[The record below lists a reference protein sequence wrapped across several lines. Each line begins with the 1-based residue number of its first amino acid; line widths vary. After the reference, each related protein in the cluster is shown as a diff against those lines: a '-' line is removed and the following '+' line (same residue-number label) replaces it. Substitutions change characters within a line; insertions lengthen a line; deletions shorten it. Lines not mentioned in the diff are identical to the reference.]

1 LTFGFCAACRIGM
14 KAKRLFL
21 ALAVT
26 LMIPFFET
34 FADPPVT
41 FEVLATFDYPGF
53 TSTVA
58 YKIND
63 EAYVAGSMYNGD
75 THTLQGYLRSPAGRL
90 SQPIVD
96 PNGSPSFTN
105 VYGLNNQ
112 RQMCGSYSGGHNR
125 GDGFLLSHHNF
136 ITADFPGA
144 TYSDNLGLNNAGNF
158 CGGYSTGANY
168 AAFVNIDG
176 TYISFEVPGTWYTG
190 AQAINNLNQSVGY
203 YYDTSSVA
211 HGFLRDAD
219 GAASHSLART
229 GTLGFGPGTF
239 SVVFPF
245 FAGAIGDP
253 TQIVWLFLHNDYL
266 QTIMEWGW
274 LGSLLWGTVFFG
286 GTIVATRGLLNSGR
300 YWLPR
305 QRLLLSLVL
314 VSLVGV
320 GTHAAVDFPLQI
332 SSIQLYVAVYLGT
345 CWGSEGWGGR
355 RKD

>member
-1 LTFGFCAACRIGM
+1 MTRASLLLVCLWVAADITQDGKWLLRIWWVIGLAGASIAFLGLLQKATGAEMIFWQAPDDDNTKTFFSTYYYHGNAGAYLNLTFPLISGLAYRYMTRPRHHMTKAFWLTLLVIHVVAILSNTSRMSGLIGVSVALVLVTAA
-14 KAKRLFL
+14 A
-21 ALAVT
+21 ALMIRRARDIHWPTVIVGLCVLSVALWAVT
-26 LMIPFFET
+26 QPSRLDEPLKRWSET
-34 FADPPVT
+34 Q
-41 FEVLATFDYPGF
+41 L
-53 TSTVA
+53 
-58 YKIND
+58 
-63 EAYVAGSMYNGD
+63 GS
-75 THTLQGYLRSPAGRL
+75 A
-90 SQPIVD
+90 
-96 PNGSPSFTN
+96 
-105 VYGLNNQ
+105 
-112 RQMCGSYSGGHNR
+112 SGGR
-125 GDGFLLSHHNF
+125 WE
-136 ITADFPGA
+136 AD
-144 TYSDNLGLNNAGNF
+144 
-158 CGGYSTGANY
+158 
-168 AAFVNIDG
+168 V
-176 TYISFEVPGTWYTG
+176 
-190 AQAINNLNQSVGY
+190 
-203 YYDTSSVA
+203 
-211 HGFLRDAD
+211 
-219 GAASHSLART
+219 AASHSLART